1 MSSQLLA
8 GIIGFV
14 VAFGVMPPVM
24 ALAQRFRIL
33 DEPDKERRLH
43 VTAVP
48 RLGGVA
54 IFIGTLSGAGVVFVL
69 GALGT
74 SFAFPPSAKMLQG
87 VLLGCVL
94 VFLTGVADDLWGVRP
109 LLKLLAQSLAAIAAM
124 AYGFRID
131 HLTLTG
137 HEAFSLGL
145 LSIPV
150 SLLWVVGMTNAF
162 NLIDGVDGLA
172 GTFALIGLTA
182 AIGVDLFLHTNSG
195 LIISCALVGA
205 VFAFLRYNIA
215 PARIFLGDSGS
226 MLLGYF
232 LSIRVVTTSTT
243 TVGTLYVLVPLFA
256 LAFPLTDTFIAIAR
270 RWLRGEPLSRADGR
284 HIHHQV
290 LALGLS
296 ARRTVDLLGLF
307 FFGVAALGISIA
319 FAPPS
324 ITLTLVAAAA
334 VVTLVAFVYGL
345 RWLGY
350 HEFAE
355 FGASVASVFVNAR
368 GHVRARIRAHEIATK
383 LGSAGSLAELNSVL
397 SASAADLGLAE
408 VSLFQGSAHFQGP
421 SVRQISPP
429 SERLFRVDYPIAWE
443 EDGKM
448 REVVLRLWCERP
460 SNRKHSSAER
470 VATRLALAVETW
482 LAKNPRAYPAEE
494 EHRRSGARPAPLV
507 E

>member
-8 GIIGFV
+8 GIIGFA
-14 VAFGVMPPVM
+14 VAFGIMPSVM
-24 ALAQRFRIL
+24 ALAQRFRVL

-43 VTAVP
+43 LTAVP
-48 RLGGVA
+48 RLGGIA
-54 IFIGTLSGAGVVFVL
+54 IFAGTLAGAGIVFLL
-69 GALGT
+69 GTLGT
-74 SFAFPPSAKMLQG
+74 SFTFPASARMLEG
-87 VLLGCVL
+87 VLLGCIV
-94 VFLTGVADDLWGVRP
+94 VFLTGVADDVWGVRP
-109 LLKLLAQSLAAIAAM
+109 LLKLLAQSIAAIAAI
-124 AYGFRID
+124 AYGFRVD
-131 HLTLTG
+131 HITLTG
-137 HEAFSLGL
+137 NEAFSLGA

-150 SLLWVVGMTNAF
+150 TLLWIVGMTNAF

-172 GTFALIGLTA
+172 GTFALIGLSA
-182 AIGVDLFLHTNSG
+182 ALGVDAMLHTNSG

-205 VFAFLRYNIA
+205 VFAFLRYNAA

-232 LSIRVVTTSTT
+232 LSIRVVTTATNSA
-243 TVGTLYVLVPLFA
+243 GALYVLVPLFA
-256 LAFPLTDTFIAIAR
+256 LAFPLIDTFIAIAR

-284 HIHHQV
+284 HIHHQM

-296 ARRTVDLLGLF
+296 ARRTVDLLGVF

-324 ITLTLVAAAA
+324 VTLSLVVAAAVLA
-334 VVTLVAFVYGL
+334 FVTLVYGL

-355 FGASVASVFVNAR
+355 FGASVASVFLNAR
-368 GHVRARIRAHEIATK
+368 SHVRARIRAHEIATK
-383 LGSAGSLAELNSVL
+383 LRSAQSLDELNAVL

-408 VSLFQGSAHFQGP
+408 VSLFPGSPHFHSP

-429 SERLFRVDYPIAWE
+429 SERLFRVDYPIAWD
-443 EDGKM
+443 EDGRM

-460 SNRKHSSAER
+460 SNRRHRGAER
-470 VATRLALAVETW
+470 IATRLALALETW
-482 LAKNPRAYPAEE
+482 LANNPRAFPAEE
-494 EHRRSGARPAPLV
+494 EHRRAGARPAPLV